1 MTDAEYIE
9 ISAALAEKDKEIE
22 QLRRDRDLAIVHDN
36 QPYPTSEAYEQV
48 CKTLANIRAQLAE
61 ARNAALEEAAKEVC
75 IYCRRNGAPD
85 FVDGDYKWAGH
96 RGKNGHGV
104 YDCQSIAIRALKV
117 KP

>member
-1 MTDAEYIE
+1 MTTDAEK
-9 ISAALAEKDKEIE
+9 LAERLLSRCDCSNSFGGHSPSCI
-22 QLRRDRDLAIVHDN
+22 
-36 QPYPTSEAYEQV
+36 AYYRPAV
-48 CKTLANIRAQLAE
+48 AAALAE

-104 YDCQSIAIRALKV
+104 YDCRSIAIRALREPPK
-117 KP
+117 